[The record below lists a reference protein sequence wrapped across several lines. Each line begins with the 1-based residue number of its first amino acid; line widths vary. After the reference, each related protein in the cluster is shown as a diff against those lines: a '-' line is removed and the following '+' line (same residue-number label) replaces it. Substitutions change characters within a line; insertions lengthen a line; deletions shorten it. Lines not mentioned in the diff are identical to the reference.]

1 MKKIL
6 IKIKNLDEMEF
17 ELLENAQ
24 PGDFISLKEILDA
37 GSKEIT
43 SYISKASNII
53 SRAKEEEIYNRAQ
66 EHFSKKVT
74 ESKEYNDLII
84 KFESEKNKLLEKHQS
99 LLKEEIEKNTK
110 LLSTKFNTDLNEALR
125 KERELIATQ
134 KELEFKDIQNKI
146 KIQAELLSRKD
157 KEFDE
162 KVSLLKK
169 ENDENQKIFNLN
181 KQLEMQEEISKF
193 KTEINIWKA
202 QVSNHKQEKEMAL
215 LSLRKELEDKI
226 NMLNANSLYKDEKIK
241 FLEEEKN
248 NKDNII
254 NDKVAEI
261 NKLNG
266 QLIEARS
273 KSSWKN
279 NNIKTIG
286 NEFEDHLLNML
297 EDAFSMDTSIRFNK
311 ATQAINGRM
320 PDIVIEF
327 LDKKNEDN
335 VIGKLV
341 IEAKAKLT
349 EDGSKKNEE
358 FYDKLAKDVKN
369 YGANFGILVTELN
382 PDESIFINFARNYNN
397 IFVVRDVTFISL
409 VKMLRML
416 FEKETEISYK
426 EMNFK
431 QKERI
436 IKEFEEFFDKN
447 IRENFERLQERLSD
461 ISKFADTIKLESE
474 KIKDKIRN
482 IEENTI
488 KKIDKAFQ
496 EKFYKQSFLLD
507 VNQVAQNQ
515 IGNIKDI
522 SEEVTEE

>member
-53 SRAKEEEIYNRAQ
+53 SRAKEEEIYNKAQ

-84 KFESEKNKLLEKHQS
+84 KFESEKNELLEKHQS

-110 LLSTKFNTDLNEALR
+110 LLSTKFNADLNEALR
-125 KERELIATQ
+125 KERELIATK
-134 KELEFKDIQNKI
+134 KELEFNDIQNKI
-146 KIQAELLSRKD
+146 KNQAELLSRKE
-157 KEFDE
+157 KEFNE

-169 ENDENQKIFNLN
+169 ENDENEKRFNLN
-181 KQLEMQEEISKF
+181 KKLEMQEKISKF
-193 KTEINIWKA
+193 ETEINTLKA

-215 LSLRKELEDKI
+215 LYLRKELEDKI

-273 KSSWKN
+273 KSSW
-279 NNIKTIG
+279 
-286 NEFEDHLLNML
+286 
-297 EDAFSMDTSIRFNK
+297 
-311 ATQAINGRM
+311 
-320 PDIVIEF
+320 
-327 LDKKNEDN
+327 
-335 VIGKLV
+335 
-341 IEAKAKLT
+341 
-349 EDGSKKNEE
+349 
-358 FYDKLAKDVKN
+358 
-369 YGANFGILVTELN
+369 
-382 PDESIFINFARNYNN
+382 
-397 IFVVRDVTFISL
+397 
-409 VKMLRML
+409 
-416 FEKETEISYK
+416 
-426 EMNFK
+426 
-431 QKERI
+431 
-436 IKEFEEFFDKN
+436 
-447 IRENFERLQERLSD
+447 
-461 ISKFADTIKLESE
+461 
-474 KIKDKIRN
+474 
-482 IEENTI
+482 
-488 KKIDKAFQ
+488 
-496 EKFYKQSFLLD
+496 
-507 VNQVAQNQ
+507 
-515 IGNIKDI
+515 
-522 SEEVTEE
+522 